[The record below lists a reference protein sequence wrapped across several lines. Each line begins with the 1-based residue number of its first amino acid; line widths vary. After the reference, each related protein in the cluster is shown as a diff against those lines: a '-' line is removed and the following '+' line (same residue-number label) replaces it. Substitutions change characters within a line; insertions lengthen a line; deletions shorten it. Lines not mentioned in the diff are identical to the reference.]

1 MKPPAVLTS
10 AHRFAPHGGGHIN
23 VTPLIDI
30 VMVLIV
36 FYLLVG
42 RLAIDRRG
50 EVDLPE
56 AARGVE
62 AAPTDTPIAIAIRA
76 EGTMTIEAVEAPPDV
91 LHRMIGVLVS
101 QHPDRPVQIRAD
113 RATAYRHVRAAL
125 DACREAGVHRVELA
139 TRAGGNAGRS
149 GGTP

>member
-1 MKPPAVLTS
+1 MKPAPPLTS
-10 AHRFAPHGGGHIN
+10 AHRHAPRGGGHVN

-42 RLAIDRRG
+42 QLAIDRRG

-62 AAPTDTPIAIAIRA
+62 AEPTDTPISIAIRA
-76 EGTMTIEAVEAPPDV
+76 DGTMTIEAVEAPPDV
-91 LHRMIGVLVS
+91 LHRMVGVLVS

-113 RATAYRHVRAAL
+113 RAAPYRHVRAAL
-125 DACREAGVHRVELA
+125 DACRQAGVRHVELA
-139 TRAGGNAGRS
+139 TRAAEVE
-149 GGTP
+149 P